1 MHRAQE
7 RRRHSAPGR
16 RRKSS
21 GLVVSPSSRMYD
33 MKNVALCG
41 AAVPSTLTI
50 VPGADANCWIWFRKD
65 PAMNDAKNTVM
76 TCARAKVLS
85 VFPVAGSP

>member
-1 MHRAQE
+1 
-7 RRRHSAPGR
+7 
-16 RRKSS
+16 
-21 GLVVSPSSRMYD
+21 

-41 AAVPSTLTI
+41 AAVPSTLTM

-76 TCARAKVLS
+76 TCARARALPLFPLTGSSQSAAEGQCYITSLS
-85 VFPVAGSP
+85 GILCDMRSTYAPPR